1 MLRATLLT
9 AALALCPAVPCAAFA
24 AEPASPDQP
33 GAAAART
40 SGAPKPD
47 VSAEIEARKSYSIPA
62 LEIVGFDFLLNRY
75 NRWFSGS
82 RRDYDV
88 TWSSIKDNLRSS
100 WGTDNDPFKTNQ
112 LGHPYQGSMYHGFAR
127 SAGLS
132 YWESAGYAFAGS
144 AMWEIAGENTRPSR
158 NDQISSGI
166 GGTFL
171 GEALFRMSS
180 LVLEKADGVP
190 RFWREA
196 GAAVISPA
204 TGFNRLAFGDR
215 FDRIFPS
222 NDPIR
227 YARVGFG
234 YMGTAQNDQGTST
247 QLKRN
252 EAQADFS
259 LEYGLP
265 GSPNYGYNRPFDY
278 FTFLATAS
286 SANVLENVMT
296 RGLLLGREYGE
307 SKDYRG
313 IWGLYGSYDYI
324 SPQTY
329 RISSTA
335 LSLGTT
341 AEWRLGRSMS
351 LQGSVLAG
359 VGYAAAGTV
368 NGVGESD
375 YHYGV
380 TPQAL
385 VAMRLIFGDTASLDV
400 TGREYYVKRATSGG
414 RGGHDNIAR
423 ADVAL
428 TVRIHQQHAIAI
440 KYLWNRRDA
449 TYPDLGDRTQT
460 RGTFGIFYTLLGHDR
475 FGSAA
480 WR

>member
-1 MLRATLLT
+1 MRATLFT
-9 AALALCPAVPCAAFA
+9 AALALCPAFPCAAFA
-24 AEPASPDQP
+24 AEPD
-33 GAAAART
+33 AAE
-40 SGAPKPD
+40 
-47 VSAEIEARKSYSIPA
+47 EIEARKSYDIPA

-75 NRWFSGS
+75 NRFFSRD
-82 RRDYDV
+82 RRVYDV
-88 TWSSIKDNLRSS
+88 SSTSIRNNLRSG
-100 WGTDNDPFKTNQ
+100 WDTDNDPFKTNQ

-132 YWESAGYAFAGS
+132 YWESLGYAFAGS

-158 NDQISSGI
+158 NDQIASGI

-190 RFWREA
+190 RFWREV

-215 FDRIFPS
+215 FDQIFPS
-222 NDPIR
+222 NDPVYYSR
-227 YARVGFG
+227 LGLGA
-234 YMGTAQNDQGTST
+234 MGTAQNVQGTST

-259 LEYGLP
+259 LDYGLP
-265 GSPNYGYNRPFDY
+265 GGPNYGYKRPFDY
-278 FTFLATAS
+278 FTFQATAS
-286 SANVLENVMT
+286 SANVFENVMT
-296 RGLLLGREYGE
+296 RGLLAGREYEAG
-307 SKDYRG
+307 KDYRG

-341 AEWRLGRSMS
+341 AEWRLGHSIS
-351 LQGSVLAG
+351 LQGSALAG

-368 NGVGESD
+368 KGVGETD

-380 TPQAL
+380 APQAL
-385 VAMRLIFGDTASLDV
+385 LAARLIFGDTASLDV
-400 TGREYYVKRATSGG
+400 TGREYFVTRATSGG

-428 TVRIHQQHAIAI
+428 TVRVHKQHAIAI

-460 RGTFGIFYTLLGHDR
+460 RGTFGIFYTLLGHEH
-475 FGSAA
+475 FGSAD